1 MGDARSIDT
10 EQLSLSSFHSFGT
23 EDAECSEPRCIS
35 HDNSSRTRRSR
46 MDKTDLHALTS
57 WHLRT
62 RACFDRLGGSQI
74 WYFPRLA
81 GSIDICRGTRM
92 PKHRLRR
99 RQRNN
104 TLDARSDKQTK
115 ERKGLIMHRVAW
127 WWWWRRWSEDKT
139 NESNRLTSAAAFSL
153 ASSFAFASPS
163 CSVAASSSASICW
176 IRFCKVLL
184 SSSD

>member
-1 MGDARSIDT
+1 MMSSVRRNRDA
-10 EQLSLSSFHSFGT
+10 
-23 EDAECSEPRCIS
+23 
-35 HDNSSRTRRSR
+35 SRKRILLVTTGRSR
-46 MDKTDLHALTS
+46 MGKTDLHALNS
-57 WHLRT
+57 WHLQR
-62 RACFDRLGGSQI
+62 RACFDRLGSSRI

-81 GSIDICRGTRM
+81 GSIDIRRGKRM

-115 ERKGLIMHRVAW
+115 GRKGLIIHRVAW
-127 WWWWRRWSEDKT
+127 WWWSEDKT